1 MPQPYP
7 ARPGCARDTGG
18 PGWHA
23 LVVSTSTL
31 GYAIL
36 GLLAREACSGY
47 QLAARLRTPTGYY
60 WTARHSQIYPELE
73 RLLAAGLVSYRSEAG
88 PGPREKKVYAP
99 TGAGLAALREWVTR
113 PPAPY
118 APRDELLLKTY
129 SLSLADPVAAAA
141 LYRKQA
147 DEHAERLAEF
157 QAIRER
163 ALARH
168 GGAAPPLG
176 SPEFGSYATLL
187 LGIGH
192 ERDHLAWCR
201 WLIESLERGA
211 VQDEP

>member
-1 MPQPYP
+1 V
-7 ARPGCARDTGG
+7 RPPDLHSGG
-18 PGWHA
+18 SGWHA
-23 LVVSTSTL
+23 LVVPTSTL

-36 GLLAREACSGY
+36 GLLARQACSGY
-47 QLAARLRTPTGYY
+47 QLAARLRAPTGYY

-73 RLLAAGLVSYRSEAG
+73 RLLAAGLVRYRVAPG
-88 PGPREKKVYAP
+88 PGPRDKKVYAP
-99 TGAGLAALREWVTR
+99 TEAGLLALREWVTR

-147 DEHAERLAEF
+147 DEHAERLASY

-163 ALARH
+163 ALASR
-168 GGAAPPLG
+168 GGAPPPLDA
-176 SPEFGSYATLL
+176 PDFGSYATLL

-201 WLIESLERGA
+201 WLIDCLEHGA
-211 VQDEP
+211 VRDEP

>member
-1 MPQPYP
+1 
-7 ARPGCARDTGG
+7 
-18 PGWHA
+18 
-23 LVVSTSTL
+23 VVSTSTL

-36 GLLAREACSGY
+36 GLLARQACSGY

-99 TGAGLAALREWVTR
+99 TAGGLAALREWVTR

-157 QAIRER
+157 EAIRER
-163 ALARH
+163 TLARH
-168 GGAAPPLG
+168 DGAPPPLG

-201 WLIESLERGA
+201 WLVDSLERGA
-211 VQDEP
+211 VQDEY